1 MSTTCH
7 QYAIPFL
14 CYFTF
19 PLCDPT
25 VEEPRPRQV
34 CRDEC
39 EELEQHICEK
49 EYRLGMNH
57 PDIGKAPATTAVK
70 NRGGHSNFWMVNAD
84 QFKFCIAILIFWE
97 LDGIILQL
105 RWVTISGIASR
116 LKWKFCQNREVEDFY
131 PTLLKSNA
139 DYYNILMFNLVE
151 KKSSILWF
159 V

>member
-57 PDIGKAPATTAVK
+57 PDIGKALATTAVK
-70 NRGGHSNFWMVNAD
+70 NRGVTQIFEWLM
-84 QFKFCIAILIFWE
+84 QTRFKILYYYIDF
-97 LDGIILQL
+97 LRVDGIILYFESL
-105 RWVTISGIASR
+105 MVLWYYSPVKMGKNIRYC
-116 LKWKFCQNREVEDFY
+116 LKIVMK
-131 PTLLKSNA
+131 
-139 DYYNILMFNLVE
+139 ILP
-151 KKSSILWF
+151 KQRAR
-159 V
+159 